1 MTDLVTRMQRLLGDA
16 YVIEREM
23 ARGGMSHLFLAT
35 EVSLERRVVV
45 KLLPPDETSEVS
57 AARFRREIAVTAQ
70 LQHPNILPVLATGA
84 SEEMLYYVMPYVAG
98 ESLRHRMARE
108 GALAI
113 PDAWRM
119 LHQVADALAYAHG
132 RGIVHR
138 DIKPENVLLEE
149 GHAVLADF
157 GVARAREH
165 ARTGPRLTQAGAT
178 IGTPLYMSPEQVT
191 GQLDVDARADIYS
204 LAVVGYEML
213 AGSPPFQGKSAEAV
227 MVAQLTT
234 TPRSLLE
241 VRPDTPPQLAD
252 AIQKAMTKDPAG
264 RYQSIAD
271 FRDAL
276 GTPAS
281 RISVTVRSPQ
291 WRAWTVGTAVMVLAA
306 LATLWVF
313 VPDRAGDP
321 RKSLIV
327 FPFENRTGD
336 PARDYLQEA
345 SMNLLGLAVSHWED
359 LRVFDDERTGSLL
372 RRSHIASPA
381 DLDFDA
387 ARRMARE
394 AKVGTM
400 VLGDI
405 RRLGDSLAV
414 EAKVHD
420 VRTGERLATEI
431 VRAGADDDPR
441 PLFDSLAAR
450 ILSIS
455 GAPAGPRPAL
465 VAQTTRSLEAY
476 REYLAGSTAL
486 QRYEIDSATA
496 RLQRAVA
503 LDSTF
508 ALAYIQLVNADG
520 WAGLRADRAGR
531 RALVAK
537 AEAHSASLPLRL
549 RTLVQ
554 YHTAYEGGNLPRA
567 RELAQDLIARD
578 STDVEAWYQ
587 LGEAEWH
594 HGSMNFPHAD
604 TLGDL
609 GRALHAFRTTLR
621 LDSSYTLAYIHIMDA
636 LRACANAASI
646 LCVGDRAVYAPAES
660 LARRYGD
667 RAATL
672 RARAEEQLVETAYE
686 WVAAVPDAP
695 EPRLR
700 LLSTL
705 VAGGRLEEAGRQIEV
720 LRGTG
725 EASAAAGWEAR
736 FAFRR
741 RAYPEA
747 AEAMIRAFQATT
759 DSLRLR
765 TNLRPG
771 DDQFAPEAVLLAAGR
786 LDEAIRLGRAI
797 LTFFPGDSIGGP
809 SGILFPRAMLDRYGR
824 THLVADAGW
833 SRERVRATMN
843 ALWSDVNRVYP
854 RGAPRHRQ
862 VLTALGT
869 TWLGGYLVTRDTT
882 IVAEVLGRTDTTAWA
897 TWRVLGAHLALARGD
912 TAAAREEL
920 QTVVREQSVVEFSGF
935 HGVVRT
941 FAWADLTAALGDRA
955 GAARLYARLDSL
967 AGTDDRPT
975 YLVRSWAERGALY
988 QALGDTAQAIE
999 MYERF
1004 LTAWRDA
1011 DSDFEP
1017 LLLRARD
1024 AVAALKGEERA
1035 GDQ

>member
-1 MTDLVTRMQRLLGDA
+1 MTDLLSRLQRLIGDA

-35 EVSLERRVVV
+35 EVSLDRKVVV
-45 KLLPPDETSEVS
+45 KVLPPDETSEVS

-84 SEEMLYYVMPYVAG
+84 SEELLYYVMPYVAG

-108 GALAI
+108 GPLAI
-113 PDAWRM
+113 PEAWRM

-191 GQLDVDARADIYS
+191 GELDVDARADIYS

-213 AGSPPFQGKSAEAV
+213 AGAPPFEGKSPEAV

-234 TPRSLLE
+234 TPRSLTD
-241 VRPDTPPQLAD
+241 VRPDTPPQLAE
-252 AIQKAMTKDPAG
+252 AIQKAMTKAPAG
-264 RYQSIAD
+264 RYQAIAE
-271 FRDAL
+271 FRDAM

-291 WRAWTVGTAVMVLAA
+291 WRAWTLGTAAMVLAA
-306 LATLWVF
+306 LVTLWFF

-336 PARDYLQEA
+336 PGRDYLQEA

-359 LRVFDDERTGSLL
+359 LLVFDDERTGSLL
-372 RRSHIASPA
+372 RRSNIASPA

-405 RRLGDSLAV
+405 RRLGDSVAV

-420 VRTGERLATEI
+420 VRTGERIATEI
-431 VRAGADDDPR
+431 VRAAADADPR

-455 GAPAGPRPAL
+455 GAPAGPRPGL
-465 VAQTTRSLEAY
+465 VAQTTRSLDAY

-496 RLQRAVA
+496 HLQRAVA

-520 WAGLRADRAGR
+520 WAGLRAERAGR
-531 RALVAK
+531 RGLVAK
-537 AEAHSASLPLRL
+537 AEAHSATLPLRL

-554 YHTAYEGGNLPRA
+554 YHAAYEDGNLRRA
-567 RELAQDLIARD
+567 RELARELIARD

-594 HGSMNFPHAD
+594 DGSMGFPHAD
-604 TLGDL
+604 TVGDL
-609 GRALHAFRTTLR
+609 GNALHAFRTTLR
-621 LDSSYTLAYIHIMDA
+621 LDSSYTLAYVHILDA
-636 LRACANAASI
+636 LRICLTAAPI
-646 LCVGDRAVYAPAES
+646 LCVGERAVYAPPES
-660 LARRYGD
+660 LAQRYGD
-667 RAATL
+667 RVAVL
-672 RARAEEQLVETAYE
+672 RGRAREELVAAAYE
-686 WVAAVPDAP
+686 WVAAVPDAV

-700 LLSTL
+700 LLTTL
-705 VAGGRLEEAGRQIEV
+705 VADGRLDEADRQVAV

-725 EASAAAGWEAR
+725 EVAAAAGWEAR
-736 FAFRR
+736 ITFHR
-741 RAYPEA
+741 RAFPEA
-747 AEAMIRAFQATT
+747 AEAMSRAFAATS

-771 DDQFAPEAVLLAAGR
+771 DDPFAPEVVLAAAGR
-786 LDEAIRLGRAI
+786 LDEAIRLGRGLLAY
-797 LTFFPGDSIGGP
+797 FPDDSISGP
-809 SGILFPRAMLDRYGR
+809 SGILFPRAVLDRYGR
-824 THLVADAGW
+824 TYLAADAGW
-833 SRERVRATMN
+833 SRERVRATMTS
-843 ALWSDVNRVYP
+843 LWNDVNRVFP
-854 RGAPRHRQ
+854 RGTDRHPQ

-869 TWLGGYLVTRDTT
+869 TWLGGYLATRDTT
-882 IVAEVLGRTDTTAWA
+882 IVSEVLARTDTASWT
-897 TWRVLGAHLALARGD
+897 TWRVLDAQLALARGD
-912 TAAAREEL
+912 SAAARAGLEAAL
-920 QTVVREQSVVEFSGF
+920 RGPSALEFSGF

-941 FAWADLTAALGDRA
+941 FAWADLMAALGDRE
-955 GAARLYARLDSL
+955 GALRLYASLDSL
-967 AGTDDRPT
+967 DGIDERPA
-975 YLVRSWAERGALY
+975 YLVRSWAERGALH

-999 MYERF
+999 LYGRF

-1011 DSDFEP
+1011 DQAFEP
-1017 LLLRARD
+1017 LLARARE
-1024 AVAALKGEERA
+1024 AVAALQGEVRNQ
-1035 GDQ
+1035 DR